1 MSELMIDYEF
11 YRYHLERTR
20 RDTRLSLSDRIFY
33 ECFVNILDLTKQEHI
48 HAPMRTLIEQMNL
61 SMGAI
66 TNAIPRLIEFGYIR
80 GGKYPNERNLESWRL
95 YLLDLRLSPA
105 AQQEAPKRRPL
116 DMKRYTFDGISVT
129 ITVEQ
134 EAEGGQTV
142 PPIDSHQ

>member
-1 MSELMIDYEF
+1 MIDHEF

-20 RDTRLSLSDRIFY
+20 RDSRLALSDRIFY
-33 ECFVNILDLTKQEHI
+33 ECFVNILDLTEQELI
-48 HAPMRTLIEQMNL
+48 HAPMRDLIREMNL

-95 YLLDLRLSPA
+95 YLVDLRLAPG
-105 AQQEAPKRRPL
+105 AQMEPSQHKPL
-116 DMKRYTFDGISVT
+116 DVKRYTFDNIAVT

-134 EAEGGQTV
+134 RDTGESSQI
-142 PPIDSHQ
+142 IDNHQ